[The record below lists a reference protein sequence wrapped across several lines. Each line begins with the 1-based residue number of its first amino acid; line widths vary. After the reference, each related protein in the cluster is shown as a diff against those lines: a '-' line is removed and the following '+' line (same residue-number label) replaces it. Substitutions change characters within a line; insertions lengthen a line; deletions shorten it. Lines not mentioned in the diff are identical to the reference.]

1 MKISDKQEI
10 IICPKCNGNGKF
22 IHSERITWNEDEYWE
37 EKCDYCNGKIV
48 VERRTLVEDFE
59 VEEVK
64 TDTNKHVY

>member
-37 EKCDYCNGKIV
+37 EKCDYCNGR
-48 VERRTLVEDFE
+48 E
-59 VEEVK
+59 
-64 TDTNKHVY
+64 